1 VINPLSIS
9 SDGYLKRGAKAA
21 LCIAVAGYLN
31 FTTPVVP
38 SGDTGGGGKSQYTT
52 VDQARIQK
60 IQRDDEDIIIIL
72 KAFSQII

>member
-1 VINPLSIS
+1 MINPRSIS

-38 SGDTGGGGKSQYTT
+38 DLGTGGGGKSQYAS

-60 IQRDDEDIIIIL
+60 ILRDDEDIIIIL
-72 KAFSQII
+72 KAFTQII